1 MCNLTL
7 TGVCGNIRTIFW
19 RRLLITNIER
29 NFVVKKI
36 KKYEKLSDD
45 QKNRANSSAFGL
57 AYCLIAIVVG
67 ICNYETFIF
76 VLSCFASVFSAIN
89 IKNLIEAL
97 SKKVGYDL
105 KIEELQDLLEEDNEL
120 GSR

>member
-1 MCNLTL
+1 M
-7 TGVCGNIRTIFW
+7 
-19 RRLLITNIER
+19 TNIER

-45 QKNRANSSAFGL
+45 QKKRANSSAFGL

-67 ICNYETFIF
+67 ICNYETFI
-76 VLSCFASVFSAIN
+76 SCFASAFSAIN

-105 KIEELQDLLEEDNEL
+105 KIEELQGLLEEDNEL

>member
-1 MCNLTL
+1 M
-7 TGVCGNIRTIFW
+7 
-19 RRLLITNIER
+19 TNIER